1 MRTIKLIIC
10 NPIFFQGDAGLR
22 GDNGEMGMTG
32 PPGANGLPGPPGSP
46 GRPGNP
52 GVDGETGSKGDV
64 VGIWVIN
71 PRVIVYIRFDPLT
84 LQQYHVK
91 WFSFFQGMQG
101 APGSQGF
108 PGPQGPPGQTGD
120 PGIPGEMGDTVREL
134 SIHV

>member
-1 MRTIKLIIC
+1 M
-10 NPIFFQGDAGLR
+10 R

-71 PRVIVYIRFDPLT
+71 PGIIVYIRFDPLT
-84 LQQYHVK
+84 FKQYHVK
-91 WFSFFQGMQG
+91 WFSFFR
-101 APGSQGF
+101 ACKVPPDRKDF
-108 PGPQGPPGQTGD
+108 LDPKDPQGKPETQEYPGR
-120 PGIPGEMGDTVREL
+120 REIL
-134 SIHV
+134 